1 MKSMLLEAS
10 SVLRAIEKAWTTSGK
25 PREFT
30 IKILEEGEK
39 NFLGFSKR
47 PAIIS
52 IAFDPKKV
60 TVEKEKTASAS
71 QYSTRWGEKGKNEQ
85 QKNMGSRNSKRD
97 LGKSAANSTSMSQR
111 PAKEKAFERTENKRS
126 VMSEVD
132 IENWTED
139 LANDVKIVLKEA
151 ISIMGGAET
160 FTTRLDKKMM
170 MISFNQPVCEKVE
183 DERQLF
189 ASLSYMLIQ
198 ILKKKHKKKFKGYH
212 IILNSKR
219 HGSSEKQEPVAG

>member
-1 MKSMLLEAS
+1 MLLEAS
-10 SVLRAIEKAWTTSGK
+10 SILKAIEKAWADSGK

-39 NFLGFSKR
+39 NFLGLSKR

-60 TVEKEKTASAS
+60 TIEKEKTAAT
-71 QYSTRWGEKGKNEQ
+71 QQSTKWGERGRGEQ
-85 QKNMGSRNSKRD
+85 QKNMGSRTPRKEF
-97 LGKSAANSTSMSQR
+97 GKPTSTSTTTSTSPR
-111 PAKEKAFERTENKRS
+111 PTRERTFERTENKRPLNA
-126 VMSEVD
+126 D
-132 IENWTED
+132 PDFENWTEE
-139 LANDVKIVLKEA
+139 LADDVKVVLKEA
-151 ISIMGGAET
+151 VSIMGGSET

-170 MISFNQPVCEKVE
+170 MISFNQPVCERAE

-219 HGSSEKQEPVAG
+219 HGSSEKQEPAAD

>member
-10 SVLRAIEKAWTTSGK
+10 SVLKAVEKAWADSGK

-47 PAIIS
+47 PAIVS

-60 TVEKEKTASAS
+60 PVEREKTSSSS
-71 QYSTRWGEKGKNEQ
+71 QHATKWGERGRSDQ
-85 QKNMGSRNSKRD
+85 QRNTGDRGQKKEFGRLS
-97 LGKSAANSTSMSQR
+97 SAPAR
-111 PAKEKAFERTENKRS
+111 PVRERTFERTENKRPFAQES
-126 VMSEVD
+126 D
-132 IENWTED
+132 FENWTEE
-139 LANDVKIVLKEA
+139 LGNDVKVVLKEA
-151 ISIMGGAET
+151 VSIMGGQET
-160 FTTRLDKKMM
+160 FTTRLDKKML
-170 MISFNQPVCEKVE
+170 MISFNEPLCEKAE

-219 HGSSEKQEPVAG
+219 HGSLGRQEPLVDE

>member
-10 SVLRAIEKAWTTSGK
+10 SILKAIEKAWADSGK

-60 TVEKEKTASAS
+60 TIEKEKTAPAA
-71 QYSTRWGEKGKNEQ
+71 QQSTKWGEKGRGEQ
-85 QKNMGSRNSKRD
+85 QKNMGSRTPRREF
-97 LGKSAANSTSMSQR
+97 GKPAPSSTSASPR
-111 PAKEKAFERTENKRS
+111 PTKERTFERTENKRPFNT
-126 VMSEVD
+126 D
-132 IENWTED
+132 TDFENWTEE
-139 LANDVKIVLKEA
+139 LADDVKVVLKEA
-151 ISIMGGAET
+151 VSIMGGAET

-170 MISFNQPVCEKVE
+170 MISFNQPVCERAE

-219 HGSSEKQEPVAG
+219 HGSSEKQEPAAD